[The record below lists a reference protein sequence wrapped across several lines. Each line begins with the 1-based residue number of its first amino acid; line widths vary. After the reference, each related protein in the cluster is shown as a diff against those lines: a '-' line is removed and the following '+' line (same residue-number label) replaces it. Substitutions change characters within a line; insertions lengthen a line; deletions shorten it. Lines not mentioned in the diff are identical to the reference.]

1 MVARRLTIGSP
12 DADYSTAF
20 TVVVTPEFMIS
31 LNDGPGWPSFEIFYD
46 NALGFCFCDYLLLEL
61 LSLDDSSEKESLD
74 SVCDELDSETC
85 SRTFV
90 L

>member
-31 LNDGPGWPSFEIFYD
+31 LNDGPGWPSFEIF
-46 NALGFCFCDYLLLEL
+46 
-61 LSLDDSSEKESLD
+61 
-74 SVCDELDSETC
+74 
-85 SRTFV
+85 
-90 L
+90 